1 MARFR
6 FRLQTVLEH
15 RQRLEEMAQL
25 EHAQAQ
31 ASQAREEGVL
41 ARLKQAEDDG
51 FSVLERQRMTGKL
64 DIESLQLGMG
74 YLDALKVQIQRQ
86 DQVVDR
92 VRRHTASRREALV
105 DAMQQRKVLD
115 RLKEKQQ
122 QDHQA
127 AESHREAV
135 ALDEMVTMR
144 HAGKMIEARRAA
156 SGATYA
162 R

>member
-1 MARFR
+1 MPKFR

-31 ASQAREEGVL
+31 ASQTREEGVL
-41 ARLKQAEDDG
+41 SRLKRAEDDG
-51 FSVLERQRMTGKL
+51 FGELERQRMTGRL
-64 DIESLQLGMG
+64 DIEALQLGMG

-92 VRRHTASRREALV
+92 VRRHTVARREQLV

-115 RLKEKQQ
+115 RLKEKQL
-122 QDHQA
+122 QDHRA
-127 AESHREAV
+127 AENHRETV
-135 ALDEMVTMR
+135 ETDDIVTMR
-144 HAGKMIEARRAA
+144 HTAKMIEARRAA
-156 SGATYA
+156 SGAYDA